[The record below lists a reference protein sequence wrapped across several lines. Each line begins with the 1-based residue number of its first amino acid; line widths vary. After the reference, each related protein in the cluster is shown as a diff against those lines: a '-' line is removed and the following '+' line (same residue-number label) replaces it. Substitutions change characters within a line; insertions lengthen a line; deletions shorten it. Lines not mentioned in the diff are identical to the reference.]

1 MPRVVTHPEGQT
13 RPSVLA
19 RMGRSA
25 GVLRPWPA
33 GREASKHVGAPRRSC
48 TGQRGLMV
56 DSSGGTAGATRRRHH
71 AGTDAPCR
79 IAGAG
84 GGAVLATGTPAICGW
99 GVVSSVVLGGGES
112 LRQGEGLD
120 GSPPP
125 GKATH
130 PGQVGPEQH
139 APTSLRARANKA
151 RAGNGS
157 AWRGSECNRGT
168 GGGENARPGLHGG
181 RRVTGVPT
189 VAAADVCE
197 KTSGQPPRR
206 NT

>member
-1 MPRVVTHPEGQT
+1 
-13 RPSVLA
+13 
-19 RMGRSA
+19 
-25 GVLRPWPA
+25 GVA
-33 GREASKHVGAPRRSC
+33 AAPRRP
-48 TGQRGLMV
+48 GGGRRRV
-56 DSSGGTAGATRRRHH
+56 RVASSGGTGGAPGRRHQ

-79 IAGAG
+79 MAGGG

-168 GGGENARPGLHGG
+168 GGGKTARPGLHGG

-189 VAAADVCE
+189 VAALQRE
-197 KTSGQPPRR
+197 NRR
-206 NT
+206 SCQNRIDATVAENLVEDSLNCCNENCILIHSQG